1 MTTQETND
9 IIIQQLNGR
18 TREPGM
24 KGKNKTEICL
34 QELQSVSPVSFKRAK
49 EWGVCVG
56 GAVLGLHATE
66 IIQNSLN
73 CFYTD

>member
-1 MTTQETND
+1 MSSRASISFPSVFQE
-9 IIIQQLNGR
+9 G
-18 TREPGM
+18 
-24 KGKNKTEICL
+24 KG
-34 QELQSVSPVSFKRAK
+34 V
-49 EWGVCVG
+49 GVCVG